1 MARYIDSV
9 CRQCRREGEK
19 IIPQRG
25 QVLFRKNALWK
36 ENHTHREYMDRAAGR
51 SPRNTG
57 CSCARSKKTR
67 RIYGVLEKQFSNY
80 FKKLIVNRA

>member
-9 CRQCRREGEK
+9 CRQCRREGENYSSK
-19 IIPQRG
+19 GTGVIQ
-25 QVLFRKNALWK
+25 KNALWK

-57 CSCARSKKTR
+57 CSCARSKRPAGSTGFWKNSSA
-67 RIYGVLEKQFSNY
+67 IIS
-80 FKKLIVNRA
+80 KKLIVNRA